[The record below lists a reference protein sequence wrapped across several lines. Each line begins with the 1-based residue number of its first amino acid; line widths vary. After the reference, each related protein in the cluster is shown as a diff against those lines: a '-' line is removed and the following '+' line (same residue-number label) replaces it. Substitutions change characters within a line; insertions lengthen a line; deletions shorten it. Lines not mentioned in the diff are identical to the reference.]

1 MNIFAEIY
9 KFFFISSIIFMVYIL
24 SNLIIKIYGRFKL
37 NKDTKFILTS
47 VEKIILWISLSI
59 FFSYIIK

>member
-9 KFFFISSIIFMVYIL
+9 KFLFISSIIFMVYIL
-24 SNLIIKIYGRFKL
+24 SDLTIKVYGRFKL